1 MTKDRGQEGRC
12 LTCQYA
18 QMIDKEDYDAVP
30 DWCDYEC
37 HRHAPAMVHIGDG
50 KVMSFWP
57 GTSGFNWCGDYKGP
71 DVLEIAEE
79 AEHGKGQGQEC
90 KAH

>member
-12 LTCQYA
+12 LTCRYA

-37 HRHAPAMVHIGDG
+37 HRHAPAMVPVGEG

-57 GTSGFNWCGDYKGP
+57 GVSGFSWCGDYKE
-71 DVLEIAEE
+71 LNHEE
-79 AEHGKGQGQEC
+79 AEHVKRRLFGGGQR
-90 KAH
+90 

>member
-1 MTKDRGQEGRC
+1 MAQSSDQGRC
-12 LTCQYA
+12 LTCRYA

-37 HRHAPAMVHIGDG
+37 HRHAPAMVHIGEG

-57 GTSGFNWCGDYKGP
+57 GTSGFSWCGDYRM
-71 DVLEIAEE
+71 LERAEE
-79 AEHGKGQGQEC
+79 ACGD
-90 KAH
+90 A